1 MLSLKVYYESC
12 GQDKAEG
19 GRRVA
24 ALTLQGDGQTQG
36 HLLSPLQHH
45 LNTYFSFSGRQSIST
60 LRRVIK
66 IFGLM
71 VNTTGL
77 WAGQGDPA
85 LWVGQRPM
93 TRQRK
98 PNISPRHDHCVQHYR

>member
-19 GRRVA
+19 GRRVT

-36 HLLSPLQHH
+36 HLLSPILATSQHT
-45 LNTYFSFSGRQSIST
+45 LLSGRQSIST
-60 LRRVIK
+60 LKQVIK